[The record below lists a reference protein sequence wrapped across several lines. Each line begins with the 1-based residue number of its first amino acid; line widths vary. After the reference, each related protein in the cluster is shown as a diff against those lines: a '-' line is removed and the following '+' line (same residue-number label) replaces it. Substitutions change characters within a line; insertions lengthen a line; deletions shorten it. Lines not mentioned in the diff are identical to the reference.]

1 MHTLLT
7 EGNFMSDF
15 DWGEIDFQ
23 KLVKGFGELQQV
35 RGKIIDD
42 TILLEFHLDV
52 VICKILF
59 NSYVSKEAI
68 LFRKFALPQNFGFY
82 AKVCFLENIV
92 ESNTPPKAHLT
103 KQWLDKLKTI
113 NTIRNFLAH
122 GIQSSGL
129 PLKNQE
135 EQELAVSL
143 IKKGKYKETKITKA
157 WVEEIN
163 KDIRFCL
170 NFVLHEFVKKGLK
183 SYFG

>member
-1 MHTLLT
+1 
-7 EGNFMSDF
+7 MSDF

-42 TILLEFHLDV
+42 AILLEFHLDV

-59 NSYVSKEAI
+59 SSYVSKEAI
-68 LFRKFALPQNFGFY
+68 LFRRFALPQNFGFY

-92 ESNTPPKAHLT
+92 KSNTPPKAHLT
-103 KQWLDKLKTI
+103 KQWLEKLKTI
-113 NTIRNFLAH
+113 NTTRNFLAH
-122 GIQSSGL
+122 GLQSSEP

-135 EQELAVSL
+135 EPELAVSL
-143 IKKGKYKETKITKA
+143 IKKGEYREIKTTKA

-170 NFVLHEFVKKGLK
+170 DFVLHEFVKKGLK